1 MKILIHFP
9 AICLP
14 FTPLYRSGSEDGVW
28 EEKKKRGKEV
38 RKQSSMWLK
47 SERESA
53 HKRIHGSYYTH
64 TKNILEYDFCRKQ
77 VKKSNVMI

>member
-1 MKILIHFP
+1 M
-9 AICLP
+9 
-14 FTPLYRSGSEDGVW
+14 GG
-28 EEKKKRGKEV
+28 EKEKRESSKKTELNVVKKR
-38 RKQSSMWLK
+38 
-47 SERESA
+47 ERESA